1 MDPKKFSS
9 KSLYRFMSDG
19 GIRNTVCKNIW
30 ESKAPLK
37 IKIFLWQLYNR
48 KLQTATALKKE
59 KLERKYQMFVVS
71 KT

>member
-1 MDPKKFSS
+1 
-9 KSLYRFMSDG
+9 
-19 GIRNTVCKNIW
+19 VCKNIW